1 MQSLEKLIDILKTF
15 FEKYLFPSLISVIPS
30 ALVYYLTPND
40 NDILTKFGKQFYLF
54 VLFVIFF
61 LLIELII
68 YIAKKILEIYSNI
81 KYEKQEQQK
90 LEQRVINEYQDLLD
104 SQAPEFIELIQ
115 YFLNNNNSPIAYF
128 DSSIPDDY
136 EVEMLFNKKRI
147 KIKENNFKSLNP
159 YNLNEEIE
167 FSKGSYVYQFKLK
180 DDVYNNL
187 KFIEKK
193 KGKISKF

>member
-68 YIAKKILEIYSNI
+68 YIAKKILEIHSNI
-81 KYEKQEQQK
+81 KYKKQEQQK

-128 DSSIPDDY
+128 DSSIPQ
-136 EVEMLFNKKRI
+136 LC
-147 KIKENNFKSLNP
+147 
-159 YNLNEEIE
+159 
-167 FSKGSYVYQFKLK
+167 
-180 DDVYNNL
+180 
-187 KFIEKK
+187 
-193 KGKISKF
+193 

>member
-1 MQSLEKLIDILKTF
+1 
-15 FEKYLFPSLISVIPS
+15 
-30 ALVYYLTPND
+30 
-40 NDILTKFGKQFYLF
+40 
-54 VLFVIFF
+54 
-61 LLIELII
+61 
-68 YIAKKILEIYSNI
+68 
-81 KYEKQEQQK
+81 
-90 LEQRVINEYQDLLD
+90 
-104 SQAPEFIELIQ
+104 
-115 YFLNNNNSPIAYF
+115 
-128 DSSIPDDY
+128 
-136 EVEMLFNKKRI
+136 MLFNKKRI

>member
-68 YIAKKILEIYSNI
+68 YIAKKILEIHSNI

-115 YFLNNNNSPIAYF
+115 YF
-128 DSSIPDDY
+128 
-136 EVEMLFNKKRI
+136 
-147 KIKENNFKSLNP
+147 
-159 YNLNEEIE
+159 
-167 FSKGSYVYQFKLK
+167 
-180 DDVYNNL
+180 
-187 KFIEKK
+187 
-193 KGKISKF
+193 

>member
-1 MQSLEKLIDILKTF
+1 MQSLEKLIDLLKTF
-15 FEKYLFPSLISVIPS
+15 FEKYLFPSLISVIPT
-30 ALVYYLTPND
+30 ALVYYLTPNE
-40 NDILTKFGKQFYLF
+40 NDILIKLGKHFYLF

-68 YIAKKILEIYSNI
+68 YIAKKILEIHSNI
-81 KYEKQEQQK
+81 KYKNQEQQK

-104 SQAPEFIELIQ
+104 SQSPEFLELIQ
-115 YFLNNNNSPIAYF
+115 YFLNTKNNPIAYF

-136 EVEMLFNKKRI
+136 DVEMLFIKKRI
-147 KIKENNFKSLNP
+147 KIKEINFKSLNP
-159 YNLNEEIE
+159 HNLNEEIE
-167 FSKGSYVYQFKLK
+167 FSKGSYAYQFKLK
-180 DDVYNNL
+180 DEVYNNL

>member
-30 ALVYYLTPND
+30 AFVYYLTPND

-68 YIAKKILEIYSNI
+68 YIAKKILEIHSNI